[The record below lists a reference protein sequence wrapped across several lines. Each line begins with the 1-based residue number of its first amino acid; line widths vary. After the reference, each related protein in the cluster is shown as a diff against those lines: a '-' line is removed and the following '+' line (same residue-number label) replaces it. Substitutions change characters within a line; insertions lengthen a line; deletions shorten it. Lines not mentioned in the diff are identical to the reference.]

1 VSEDSSESLTLRV
14 AKAIPSDVGHGRAR
28 VPFDNELNLKPGDI
42 VEIAGEQSTAAIV
55 WRCRPEDANLGV
67 IRIDGIIRKNAGV
80 SLGDRVTITKV
91 ETQPCERLVLSP
103 VMAKQQK
110 VRFGPGIEGFARRG
124 LNKRPVVA
132 GDRIFIPGMT
142 LFAEALPFAIVS
154 TNPKGIVQV
163 LPDTE
168 IIIKE
173 DAVDEEE
180 TGQIQTISYEDIG
193 GIGEQLQKV
202 REMIELP
209 LKHPILFR
217 RLGIDPPRGVL
228 LHGPPGTGKTLIAKA
243 VASETKAHFTSING
257 PEIIS
262 KYYGESEKQL
272 REIFDEAAANA
283 PAIIFIDELDSIA
296 PKREDV
302 TGEVER
308 RVVAQLLTLLDGME
322 GRDNVVVIGA
332 TNRRDA
338 IDPALR
344 RPGRFDRELEIGV
357 PDKNGR
363 EEIIN
368 IHTRGMPISDDFDID
383 WLLDNSY
390 GFVGADISAL
400 VRESAMKA
408 LRRYLPEIDLDEE
421 HIPPEVLEK
430 MEVTMSDFRQAIK
443 EIEPSALREIYL
455 EVPEVSWDE
464 VGGLEEVKERLKESI
479 EWPLTKPE
487 LFEHFGINPPRGI
500 LLFGAPGT
508 GKTLIAHGS
517 EFLKEEFLPKIL
529 TNEVEFAVGYSEPEA
544 GSDAAAMKLKATETE
559 GGWILNGQKTWTTS
573 AHFAEWYWV
582 GARTDPDAPKHFGI
596 TLFLVPM
603 DHPGITV
610 QGIWTMGDERTNDVF
625 FDDVFVPEEYVVG
638 QLNHGFQYISQ
649 ALDLER
655 FTMFTF
661 SPVKQRL
668 DLLLDH
674 VRTTTRDGQ
683 PLREDPRVRSR
694 IARLATTAA
703 VAHGMGLRVVDASMK
718 AEAGGGAPPTI
729 EASEYKLFTTEFS
742 KVLADASMD
751 LGGPGTQLRVGTVEA
766 PMVGR
771 AESTYRYTVLDTIG
785 GGTSEVQKNIIS
797 RRGLGLPKNF

>member
-1 VSEDSSESLTLRV
+1 MTDDNSDSLTLRV

-28 VPFDNELNLKPGDI
+28 VPFDNDLNLKPGDI
-42 VEIAGEQSTAAIV
+42 IEVSGERKTAAIV

-67 IRIDGIIRKNAGV
+67 IRVDGIIRKNAGV
-80 SLGDRVTITKV
+80 SLGDRVDIRKV
-91 ETQPCERLVLSP
+91 ETQPCQRLVLSP

-154 TNPKGIVQV
+154 TKPKGIVQV
-163 LPDTE
+163 LPDTD
-168 IIIKE
+168 IVIKE
-173 DAVDEEE
+173 DPVDEEE
-180 TGQIQTISYEDIG
+180 QGDIQTISYEDIG
-193 GIGEQLQKV
+193 GLGDQLQKV

-243 VASETKAHFTSING
+243 VASETNAHFTSING

-272 REIFDEAAANA
+272 REIFEEAAANT

-302 TGEVER
+302 SGEVER
-308 RVVAQLLTLLDGME
+308 RVVAQLLTLLDGMQ

-332 TNRRDA
+332 TNRQAA

-344 RPGRFDRELEIGV
+344 RPGRVDREIEIGV

-363 EEIIN
+363 AEIIG
-368 IHTRGMPISDDFDID
+368 IHTRGMPISDDFDVE
-383 WLLDNSY
+383 WLLDNTN

-421 HIPPEVLEK
+421 QIPPEVLEK
-430 MEVTMSDFRQAIK
+430 MAVIMSDFRMAIK
-443 EIEPSALREIYL
+443 EVEPSALREIYL

-464 VGGLEEVKERLKESI
+464 VGGLQEIKDRLKESI

-500 LLFGAPGT
+500 VLFGAPGT
-508 GKTLIAHGS
+508 GKTLLAKAIASEAKANFITIKGPELISKWVGESEKAVREVFKKAKQSSPSIIFLDEFESIAGIRRSSSGEGS
-517 EFLKEEFLPKIL
+517 DVINRVVNQLLSSMDGVEGMEGVIVVAA
-529 TNEVEFAVGYSEPEA
+529 TNRPEMIDPALLRSGRFERVMHVPPPDPEA
-544 GSDAAAMKLKATETE
+544 LKSILEIHTENMPLGKFSLDEIASKLENYTGADIEAVCREAGLIAMRADR
-559 GGWILNGQKTWTTS
+559 KTVS
-573 AHFAEWYWV
+573 K
-582 GARTDPDAPKHFGI
+582 KHFEEA
-596 TLFLVPM
+596 VERVRP
-603 DHPGITV
+603 TV
-610 QGIWTMGDERTNDVF
+610 TDEMMLYYNRM
-625 FDDVFVPEEYVVG
+625 E
-638 QLNHGFQYISQ
+638 
-649 ALDLER
+649 
-655 FTMFTF
+655 
-661 SPVKQRL
+661 
-668 DLLLDH
+668 DLLTSGLQS
-674 VRTTTRDGQ
+674 VR
-683 PLREDPRVRSR
+683 
-694 IARLATTAA
+694 RLPDS
-703 VAHGMGLRVVDASMK
+703 L
-718 AEAGGGAPPTI
+718 AGI
-729 EASEYKLFTTEFS
+729 ES
-742 KVLADASMD
+742 V
-751 LGGPGTQLRVGTVEA
+751 
-766 PMVGR
+766 
-771 AESTYRYTVLDTIG
+771 
-785 GGTSEVQKNIIS
+785 
-797 RRGLGLPKNF
+797 

>member
-1 VSEDSSESLTLRV
+1 MHMTNENSDSLTLRV

-28 VPFDNELNLKPGDI
+28 VPFDNDLNLKPGDI
-42 VEIAGEQSTAAIV
+42 IEVSGERKTAAIV

-67 IRIDGIIRKNAGV
+67 IRVDGIIRKNAGV
-80 SLGDRVTITKV
+80 SLGDRVDIKKV
-91 ETQPCERLVLSP
+91 ETQPSPRQVLSP

-154 TNPKGIVQV
+154 TKPKGIVQV
-163 LPDTE
+163 LPDTD
-168 IIIKE
+168 IVIKE

-180 TGQIQTISYEDIG
+180 QGDVQTISYEDIG
-193 GIGEQLQKV
+193 GLGDQLQKV

-243 VASETKAHFTSING
+243 VASETNAHFTSING

-272 REIFDEAAANA
+272 REIFEEAASNA

-302 TGEVER
+302 SGEVER
-308 RVVAQLLTLLDGME
+308 RVVAQLLTLLDGMQ

-332 TNRRDA
+332 TNRQDA

-344 RPGRFDRELEIGV
+344 RPGRFDREIEIGV

-363 EEIIN
+363 AEIIE
-368 IHTRGMPISDDFDID
+368 IHTRGMPISDDFDVD
-383 WLLDNSY
+383 WLLDNTH

-421 HIPPEVLEK
+421 QIPPEVLEK
-430 MEVTMSDFRQAIK
+430 MAVIMADFRMAIK

-455 EVPEVSWDE
+455 EVPEVSWNE
-464 VGGLEEVKERLKESI
+464 VGGLQEIKDRLKESI

-500 LLFGAPGT
+500 VLFGAPGT
-508 GKTLIAHGS
+508 GKTLLAKAIANEAKANFITIKGPELISKWVGESEKAVREVFKKAKQSSPSIIFLDEFESIAGVRRSSSGEGS
-517 EFLKEEFLPKIL
+517 DVINRVVNQLLSSMDGVEGMEGVIVVAA
-529 TNEVEFAVGYSEPEA
+529 TNRPEMIDPALLRSGRFERVMHVPPPDPEA
-544 GSDAAAMKLKATETE
+544 LKSILEIHTENMPLGKFSLDEIASRLENYTGADIEAVCREAGLIAMRADK
-559 GGWILNGQKTWTTS
+559 KTVS
-573 AHFAEWYWV
+573 K
-582 GARTDPDAPKHFGI
+582 KHF
-596 TLFLVPM
+596 
-603 DHPGITV
+603 
-610 QGIWTMGDERTNDVF
+610 
-625 FDDVFVPEEYVVG
+625 EEAV
-638 QLNHGFQYISQ
+638 
-649 ALDLER
+649 E
-655 FTMFTF
+655 
-661 SPVKQRL
+661 
-668 DLLLDH
+668 
-674 VRTTTRDGQ
+674 
-683 PLREDPRVRSR
+683 RVRPTVTDEMMLYYNRMEELLTSGLQSVR
-694 IARLATTAA
+694 RLPDS
-703 VAHGMGLRVVDASMK
+703 L
-718 AEAGGGAPPTI
+718 AGI
-729 EASEYKLFTTEFS
+729 ES
-742 KVLADASMD
+742 V
-751 LGGPGTQLRVGTVEA
+751 
-766 PMVGR
+766 
-771 AESTYRYTVLDTIG
+771 
-785 GGTSEVQKNIIS
+785 
-797 RRGLGLPKNF
+797 

>member
-1 VSEDSSESLTLRV
+1 MTDDNSDSLTLRV

-28 VPFDNELNLKPGDI
+28 VPFDNDLNLKPGDI
-42 VEIAGEQSTAAIV
+42 IEVSGERKTAAIV

-67 IRIDGIIRKNAGV
+67 IRVDGIIRKNAGV
-80 SLGDRVTITKV
+80 SLGDRVDIKKV
-91 ETQPCERLVLSP
+91 ETQPCQRLVLSP

-154 TNPKGIVQV
+154 TKPKGIVQV
-163 LPDTE
+163 LPDTD
-168 IIIKE
+168 IVIKE

-180 TGQIQTISYEDIG
+180 QGDVQTISYEDIG
-193 GIGEQLQKV
+193 GLGDQLQKV

-243 VASETKAHFTSING
+243 VASETNAHFTSING

-272 REIFDEAAANA
+272 REIFEEAAANT

-302 TGEVER
+302 SGEVER
-308 RVVAQLLTLLDGME
+308 RVVAQLLTLLDGMQ

-332 TNRRDA
+332 TNRQDA

-344 RPGRFDRELEIGV
+344 RPGRFDREIEIGV

-363 EEIIN
+363 AEIIG
-368 IHTRGMPISDDFDID
+368 IHTRGMPISDDFDVE
-383 WLLDNSY
+383 WLLDNTN

-421 HIPPEVLEK
+421 QIPPEVLEK
-430 MEVTMSDFRQAIK
+430 MAVIMADFRMAIK
-443 EIEPSALREIYL
+443 EVEPSALREIYL

-464 VGGLEEVKERLKESI
+464 VGGLQEIKDRLKESI

-500 LLFGAPGT
+500 VLFGAPGT
-508 GKTLIAHGS
+508 GKTLLAKAIANEAKANFITIKGPELISKWVGESEKAVREVFKKAKQSSPSIIFLDEFESIAGIRRSSSGEGS
-517 EFLKEEFLPKIL
+517 DVINRVVNQLLSSMDGVEGMEGVIVVAA
-529 TNEVEFAVGYSEPEA
+529 TNRPEMIDPALLRSGRFERVMHVPPPDPEA
-544 GSDAAAMKLKATETE
+544 LKAILEIHTENMPLGKFSLDEIASKLENYTGADIE
-559 GGWILNGQKTWTTS
+559 AVCREAGLIAMRADRKTVS
-573 AHFAEWYWV
+573 K
-582 GARTDPDAPKHFGI
+582 KHFEEA
-596 TLFLVPM
+596 VERVRP
-603 DHPGITV
+603 TV
-610 QGIWTMGDERTNDVF
+610 TDEMMLYYNRM
-625 FDDVFVPEEYVVG
+625 E
-638 QLNHGFQYISQ
+638 
-649 ALDLER
+649 
-655 FTMFTF
+655 
-661 SPVKQRL
+661 
-668 DLLLDH
+668 DLLTSGLQS
-674 VRTTTRDGQ
+674 VR
-683 PLREDPRVRSR
+683 
-694 IARLATTAA
+694 RLPDS
-703 VAHGMGLRVVDASMK
+703 L
-718 AEAGGGAPPTI
+718 AGI
-729 EASEYKLFTTEFS
+729 ES
-742 KVLADASMD
+742 V
-751 LGGPGTQLRVGTVEA
+751 
-766 PMVGR
+766 
-771 AESTYRYTVLDTIG
+771 
-785 GGTSEVQKNIIS
+785 
-797 RRGLGLPKNF
+797 

>member
-1 VSEDSSESLTLRV
+1 MTDDNSDSLTLRV

-28 VPFDNELNLKPGDI
+28 VPFDNDLNLKPGDI
-42 VEIAGEQSTAAIV
+42 IEVSGERKTAAIV

-67 IRIDGIIRKNAGV
+67 IRVDGIIRKNAGV
-80 SLGDRVTITKV
+80 SLGDRVDIKKV
-91 ETQPCERLVLSP
+91 ETQPCQRLVLSP

-154 TNPKGIVQV
+154 TKPKGIVQV
-163 LPDTE
+163 LPDTD
-168 IIIKE
+168 IVIKE

-180 TGQIQTISYEDIG
+180 QGDVQTISYEDIG
-193 GIGEQLQKV
+193 GLGDQLQKG

-243 VASETKAHFTSING
+243 VASETNAHFTSING

-272 REIFDEAAANA
+272 REIFEEAAANT

-302 TGEVER
+302 SGEVER
-308 RVVAQLLTLLDGME
+308 RVVAQLLTLLDGMQ

-332 TNRRDA
+332 TNRQDA

-344 RPGRFDRELEIGV
+344 RPGRFDREIEIGV

-363 EEIIN
+363 AEIIG
-368 IHTRGMPISDDFDID
+368 IHTRGMPISDDFDVE
-383 WLLDNSY
+383 WLLDNTN

-421 HIPPEVLEK
+421 QIPPEVLEK
-430 MEVTMSDFRQAIK
+430 MAVIMADFRMAIK
-443 EIEPSALREIYL
+443 EVEPSALREIYL

-464 VGGLEEVKERLKESI
+464 VGGLQDIKDRLKESI

-500 LLFGAPGT
+500 VLFGAPGT
-508 GKTLIAHGS
+508 GKTLLAQAIANEAKANFITIKGPELISKWVGESERAVREVFKKAKQSSPSIIFLDEFESIAGIRRSSSGEGS
-517 EFLKEEFLPKIL
+517 DVINRVVNQLLSSMDGVEGMEGVIVVAA
-529 TNEVEFAVGYSEPEA
+529 TNRPEMIDPALLRSGRFERVMHVPPPDPEA
-544 GSDAAAMKLKATETE
+544 LKAILEIHTENMPLGKFSLDEIASKLENYTGADIE
-559 GGWILNGQKTWTTS
+559 AVCREAGLIAMRADRKTVS
-573 AHFAEWYWV
+573 K
-582 GARTDPDAPKHFGI
+582 KHFEEA
-596 TLFLVPM
+596 VERVRP
-603 DHPGITV
+603 TV
-610 QGIWTMGDERTNDVF
+610 TDEMMLYYNRM
-625 FDDVFVPEEYVVG
+625 E
-638 QLNHGFQYISQ
+638 
-649 ALDLER
+649 
-655 FTMFTF
+655 
-661 SPVKQRL
+661 
-668 DLLLDH
+668 DLLTSGLQS
-674 VRTTTRDGQ
+674 VR
-683 PLREDPRVRSR
+683 
-694 IARLATTAA
+694 RLPDS
-703 VAHGMGLRVVDASMK
+703 L
-718 AEAGGGAPPTI
+718 AGI
-729 EASEYKLFTTEFS
+729 ES
-742 KVLADASMD
+742 V
-751 LGGPGTQLRVGTVEA
+751 
-766 PMVGR
+766 
-771 AESTYRYTVLDTIG
+771 
-785 GGTSEVQKNIIS
+785 
-797 RRGLGLPKNF
+797 

>member
-1 VSEDSSESLTLRV
+1 VSDETNESLTLRV

-42 VEIAGEQSTAAIV
+42 VEIAGEQRTAAIV

-91 ETQPCERLVLSP
+91 ETQPCQRLVLSP

-154 TNPKGIVQV
+154 TSPKGIVQV

-168 IIIKE
+168 IVIKE
-173 DAVDEEE
+173 EAVDEEE
-180 TGQIQTISYEDIG
+180 SGQVQTISYEDIG

-243 VASETKAHFTSING
+243 VASETNAHFTSING

-272 REIFDEAAANA
+272 REIFDEAAANT

-302 TGEVER
+302 SGEVER
-308 RVVAQLLTLLDGME
+308 RVVAQLLTLLDGMQ

-363 EEIIN
+363 KEIID

-421 HIPPEVLEK
+421 QIPPEVLEK
-430 MEVTMSDFRQAIK
+430 MEVRMSDFRQAIK

-455 EVPEVSWDE
+455 EVPEVSWDQ
-464 VGGLEEVKERLKESI
+464 VGGLDEVKERLKESI
-479 EWPLTKPE
+479 EWPLTKPDV
-487 LFEHFGINPPRGI
+487 FEHFGIKPPRGI
-500 LLFGAPGT
+500 VLFGAPGT
-508 GKTLIAHGS
+508 GKTLIAKAIANEAKANFITIKGPELISKWVGES
-517 EFLKEEFLPKIL
+517 EKAVREVFKKAKQSSPSIVFLDEFESIAGMRRA
-529 TNEVEFAVGYSEPEA
+529 TDGA
-544 GSDAAAMKLKATETE
+544 GSDVMNRVVNQLLSSMDGVESMEGVIVVAATNRPEMIDPALLRSGRFERVLH
-559 GGWILNGQKTWTTS
+559 IPP
-573 AHFAEWYWV
+573 
-582 GARTDPDAPKHFGI
+582 PDAKSVHEILKIHTESMPLGKFKLSDLASQLSNYTGADIEAVCREAALIAMRANRKTVSKKHF
-596 TLFLVPM
+596 
-603 DHPGITV
+603 
-610 QGIWTMGDERTNDVF
+610 E
-625 FDDVFVPEEYVVG
+625 
-638 QLNHGFQYISQ
+638 Q
-649 ALDLER
+649 AIE
-655 FTMFTF
+655 
-661 SPVKQRL
+661 
-668 DLLLDH
+668 
-674 VRTTTRDGQ
+674 
-683 PLREDPRVRSR
+683 RVRPTVTDEMMQYYDRMESM
-694 IARLATTAA
+694 L
-703 VAHGMGLRVVDASMK
+703 VSGLESVRRSPDGLS
-718 AEAGGGAPPTI
+718 GI
-729 EASEYKLFTTEFS
+729 ES
-742 KVLADASMD
+742 V
-751 LGGPGTQLRVGTVEA
+751 
-766 PMVGR
+766 
-771 AESTYRYTVLDTIG
+771 
-785 GGTSEVQKNIIS
+785 
-797 RRGLGLPKNF
+797 

>member
-1 VSEDSSESLTLRV
+1 MTEDTSESLTLRV

-42 VEIAGEQSTAAIV
+42 VEIAGESSTAAIV

-80 SLGDRVTITKV
+80 SLGDRVSITKV
-91 ETQPCERLVLSP
+91 ETQPCQRLVLSP

-168 IIIKE
+168 IVIKE
-173 DAVDEEE
+173 EPIDEEE
-180 TGQIQTISYEDIG
+180 SGQIQTISYEDIG
-193 GIGEQLQKV
+193 GLGDQLQKV

-243 VASETKAHFTSING
+243 VASETNAHFTSING

-308 RVVAQLLTLLDGME
+308 RVVAQLLTLLDGMQ

-363 EEIIN
+363 AEIIG
-368 IHTRGMPISDDFDID
+368 IHTRGMPISDDFEVD

-421 HIPPEVLEK
+421 QIPPEVLEK
-430 MEVTMSDFRQAIK
+430 MEVRMSDFRQAIK

-455 EVPEVSWDE
+455 EIPEVSWDQ

-479 EWPLTKPE
+479 EWPLTRPE
-487 LFEHFGINPPRGI
+487 MFEHFGINPPRGI
-500 LLFGAPGT
+500 VLFGAPGT
-508 GKTLIAHGS
+508 GKTLIAKAIANEAKANFITIKGPELISKWVGESEKAVREVFKKAKQSSPSIVFLDEFESIASMRRSSDGS
-517 EFLKEEFLPKIL
+517 GSDVMNRVVNQLLSSMDGVEGMEGVIVVAATNRPEMIDPALLRSGRFERVLHIPPPDVASLKEILKIHTADMPL
-529 TNEVEFAVGYSEPEA
+529 GRFKLDDLATNLQNYTGADIEA
-544 GSDAAAMKLKATETE
+544 ICREAALIAMRAER
-559 GGWILNGQKTWTTS
+559 KTVS
-573 AHFAEWYWV
+573 K
-582 GARTDPDAPKHFGI
+582 KHF
-596 TLFLVPM
+596 
-603 DHPGITV
+603 
-610 QGIWTMGDERTNDVF
+610 
-625 FDDVFVPEEYVVG
+625 EEAIG
-638 QLNHGFQYISQ
+638 
-649 ALDLER
+649 
-655 FTMFTF
+655 
-661 SPVKQRL
+661 
-668 DLLLDH
+668 
-674 VRTTTRDGQ
+674 
-683 PLREDPRVRSR
+683 RVRPTVTDEMMQYYGRMESM
-694 IARLATTAA
+694 LTS
-703 VAHGMGLRVVDASMK
+703 GLESVRRRPDGLS
-718 AEAGGGAPPTI
+718 GI
-729 EASEYKLFTTEFS
+729 ES
-742 KVLADASMD
+742 V
-751 LGGPGTQLRVGTVEA
+751 
-766 PMVGR
+766 
-771 AESTYRYTVLDTIG
+771 
-785 GGTSEVQKNIIS
+785 
-797 RRGLGLPKNF
+797 

>member
-1 VSEDSSESLTLRV
+1 MSDETNESLTLRV

-42 VEIAGEQSTAAIV
+42 VEIAGEQRTAAIV

-91 ETQPCERLVLSP
+91 ETQPCQRLVLSP

-154 TNPKGIVQV
+154 TSPKGIVQV

-168 IIIKE
+168 IVIKE
-173 DAVDEEE
+173 EAVDEEE
-180 TGQIQTISYEDIG
+180 SGQVQTISYEDIG

-243 VASETKAHFTSING
+243 VASETNAHFTSING

-272 REIFDEAAANA
+272 REIFDEAAANT

-302 TGEVER
+302 SGEVER
-308 RVVAQLLTLLDGME
+308 RVVAQLLTLLDGMQ

-363 EEIIN
+363 KEIID

-421 HIPPEVLEK
+421 QIPPEVLEK
-430 MEVTMSDFRQAIK
+430 MEVRMSDFRQAIK

-455 EVPEVSWDE
+455 EVPEVSWDQ

-479 EWPLTKPE
+479 EWPLTKPDV
-487 LFEHFGINPPRGI
+487 FEHFGIKPPRGI
-500 LLFGAPGT
+500 VLFGAPGT
-508 GKTLIAHGS
+508 GKTLIAKAIANEAKANFITIKGPELISKWVGES
-517 EFLKEEFLPKIL
+517 EKAVREVFKKAKQSSPSIVFLDEFESIAGMRRA
-529 TNEVEFAVGYSEPEA
+529 TDGA
-544 GSDAAAMKLKATETE
+544 GSDVMNRVVNQLLSSMDGVESMEGVIVVAATNRPEMIDPALLRSGRFERVLH
-559 GGWILNGQKTWTTS
+559 IPP
-573 AHFAEWYWV
+573 
-582 GARTDPDAPKHFGI
+582 PDAKSVHEILKIHTESMPLGKFKLSDLASQLSNYTGADIEAVCREAALIAMRANRKTVSKKHF
-596 TLFLVPM
+596 
-603 DHPGITV
+603 
-610 QGIWTMGDERTNDVF
+610 E
-625 FDDVFVPEEYVVG
+625 
-638 QLNHGFQYISQ
+638 Q
-649 ALDLER
+649 AIE
-655 FTMFTF
+655 
-661 SPVKQRL
+661 
-668 DLLLDH
+668 
-674 VRTTTRDGQ
+674 
-683 PLREDPRVRSR
+683 RVRPTVTDEMMQYYDRMESM
-694 IARLATTAA
+694 L
-703 VAHGMGLRVVDASMK
+703 VSGLESVRRSPDGLS
-718 AEAGGGAPPTI
+718 GI
-729 EASEYKLFTTEFS
+729 ES
-742 KVLADASMD
+742 V
-751 LGGPGTQLRVGTVEA
+751 
-766 PMVGR
+766 
-771 AESTYRYTVLDTIG
+771 
-785 GGTSEVQKNIIS
+785 
-797 RRGLGLPKNF
+797 

>member
-1 VSEDSSESLTLRV
+1 MTDDNSDSLTLRV

-28 VPFDNELNLKPGDI
+28 VPFDNDLNLKPGDI
-42 VEIAGEQSTAAIV
+42 IEVSGERKTAAIV

-67 IRIDGIIRKNAGV
+67 IRVDGIIRKNAGV
-80 SLGDRVTITKV
+80 SLGDRVDIRKV
-91 ETQPCERLVLSP
+91 ETQPCQRLVLSP

-154 TNPKGIVQV
+154 TKPKGIVQV
-163 LPDTE
+163 LPDTD
-168 IIIKE
+168 IVIKE

-180 TGQIQTISYEDIG
+180 QGDIQTISYEDIG
-193 GIGEQLQKV
+193 GLGDQLQKV

-243 VASETKAHFTSING
+243 VASETNAHFTSING

-272 REIFDEAAANA
+272 REIFEEAAANT

-302 TGEVER
+302 SGEVER
-308 RVVAQLLTLLDGME
+308 RVVAQLLTLLDGMQ

-332 TNRRDA
+332 TNRQDA

-344 RPGRFDRELEIGV
+344 RPGRFDREIEIGV

-363 EEIIN
+363 AEIIG
-368 IHTRGMPISDDFDID
+368 IHTRGMPISDDFDVE
-383 WLLDNSY
+383 WLLDNTN

-421 HIPPEVLEK
+421 QIPPEVLEK
-430 MEVTMSDFRQAIK
+430 MAVIMADFRMAIK
-443 EIEPSALREIYL
+443 EVEPSALREIYL

-464 VGGLEEVKERLKESI
+464 VGGLQEIKDRLKESI

-500 LLFGAPGT
+500 VLFGAPGT
-508 GKTLIAHGS
+508 GKTLLAKAIASEAKANFITIKGPELISKWVGESEKAVREVFKKAKQSSPSIIFLDEFESIAGIRRSSSGEGS
-517 EFLKEEFLPKIL
+517 DVINRVVNQLLSSMDGVEGMEGVIVVAA
-529 TNEVEFAVGYSEPEA
+529 TNRPEMIDPALLRSGRFERVMHVPPPDPEA
-544 GSDAAAMKLKATETE
+544 LKSILEIHTENMPLGKFSLDEIASKLENYTGADIEAVCREAGLIAMRADR
-559 GGWILNGQKTWTTS
+559 KTVS
-573 AHFAEWYWV
+573 K
-582 GARTDPDAPKHFGI
+582 KHFEEA
-596 TLFLVPM
+596 VERVRP
-603 DHPGITV
+603 TV
-610 QGIWTMGDERTNDVF
+610 TDEMMLYYNRM
-625 FDDVFVPEEYVVG
+625 E
-638 QLNHGFQYISQ
+638 
-649 ALDLER
+649 
-655 FTMFTF
+655 
-661 SPVKQRL
+661 
-668 DLLLDH
+668 DLLTSGLQS
-674 VRTTTRDGQ
+674 VR
-683 PLREDPRVRSR
+683 
-694 IARLATTAA
+694 RLPDS
-703 VAHGMGLRVVDASMK
+703 L
-718 AEAGGGAPPTI
+718 AGI
-729 EASEYKLFTTEFS
+729 ES
-742 KVLADASMD
+742 V
-751 LGGPGTQLRVGTVEA
+751 
-766 PMVGR
+766 
-771 AESTYRYTVLDTIG
+771 
-785 GGTSEVQKNIIS
+785 
-797 RRGLGLPKNF
+797 

>member
-1 VSEDSSESLTLRV
+1 MSDEANESLTLRV

-42 VEIAGEQSTAAIV
+42 VEISGEQRTAAIV

-91 ETQPCERLVLSP
+91 ETQPCQRLVLSP

-154 TNPKGIVQV
+154 TSPKGIVQV

-168 IIIKE
+168 IVIKE
-173 DAVDEEE
+173 EAVDEEE
-180 TGQIQTISYEDIG
+180 SGQVQTISYEDIG

-243 VASETKAHFTSING
+243 VASETNAHFTSING

-272 REIFDEAAANA
+272 REIFDEAAANT

-308 RVVAQLLTLLDGME
+308 RVVAQLLTLLDGMQ

-363 EEIIN
+363 KEIID
-368 IHTRGMPISDDFDID
+368 IHTRGMPISDDFEMD

-421 HIPPEVLEK
+421 QIPPEVLEK
-430 MEVTMSDFRQAIK
+430 MEVRMSDFRQAIK

-455 EVPEVSWDE
+455 EVPEVSWE
-464 VGGLEEVKERLKESI
+464 QVGGLDEVKERLKESI
-479 EWPLTKPE
+479 EWPLTKPDV
-487 LFEHFGINPPRGI
+487 FDHFGINPPRGI
-500 LLFGAPGT
+500 VLFGAPGT
-508 GKTLIAHGS
+508 GKTLIAKAIANEAKANFITIKGPELISKWVGES
-517 EFLKEEFLPKIL
+517 EKAVREVFKKAKQSSPSIVFLDEFESIAGMRRA
-529 TNEVEFAVGYSEPEA
+529 TDGA
-544 GSDAAAMKLKATETE
+544 GSDVMNRVVNQLLSSMDGVESMEGVIVVAATNRPEMIDPAILRSGRFERVLHIPPPDSKSILEILKIHTESMPLGKFKLSDLASQLTNYTGADIEAICREAALIAMRA
-559 GGWILNGQKTWTTS
+559 NRKTVS
-573 AHFAEWYWV
+573 K
-582 GARTDPDAPKHFGI
+582 KHF
-596 TLFLVPM
+596 
-603 DHPGITV
+603 
-610 QGIWTMGDERTNDVF
+610 E
-625 FDDVFVPEEYVVG
+625 
-638 QLNHGFQYISQ
+638 Q
-649 ALDLER
+649 AIE
-655 FTMFTF
+655 
-661 SPVKQRL
+661 
-668 DLLLDH
+668 
-674 VRTTTRDGQ
+674 
-683 PLREDPRVRSR
+683 RVRPTVTDEMMQYYDRMESM
-694 IARLATTAA
+694 L
-703 VAHGMGLRVVDASMK
+703 VSGLESVRRSPDGLS
-718 AEAGGGAPPTI
+718 GI
-729 EASEYKLFTTEFS
+729 ES
-742 KVLADASMD
+742 V
-751 LGGPGTQLRVGTVEA
+751 
-766 PMVGR
+766 
-771 AESTYRYTVLDTIG
+771 
-785 GGTSEVQKNIIS
+785 
-797 RRGLGLPKNF
+797 

>member
-1 VSEDSSESLTLRV
+1 MHMTDNNSDSLTLRV

-28 VPFDNELNLKPGDI
+28 VPFDNDLNLKPGDI
-42 VEIAGEQSTAAIV
+42 IEVSGERKTAAIV

-67 IRIDGIIRKNAGV
+67 IRVDGIIRKNAGV
-80 SLGDRVTITKV
+80 SLGDRVDIKKV
-91 ETQPCERLVLSP
+91 ETQPCQRLVLSP

-154 TNPKGIVQV
+154 TKPKGIVQV
-163 LPDTE
+163 LPDTD
-168 IIIKE
+168 IVIKE

-180 TGQIQTISYEDIG
+180 QGDVQTISYEDIG
-193 GIGEQLQKV
+193 GLGDQLQKV

-243 VASETKAHFTSING
+243 VASETNAHFTSING

-272 REIFDEAAANA
+272 REIFEEAASNA

-302 TGEVER
+302 SGEVER
-308 RVVAQLLTLLDGME
+308 RVVAQLLTLLDGMQ

-332 TNRRDA
+332 TNRQDA

-344 RPGRFDRELEIGV
+344 RPGRFDREIEIGV

-363 EEIIN
+363 SEIIG
-368 IHTRGMPISDDFDID
+368 IHTRGMPISDDFDVE
-383 WLLDNSY
+383 WLLDNTN

-421 HIPPEVLEK
+421 QIPPEVLEK
-430 MEVTMSDFRQAIK
+430 MAVIMADFRLAIK

-455 EVPEVSWDE
+455 EVPEVSWEE
-464 VGGLEEVKERLKESI
+464 VGGLQEIKDRLKESI

-500 LLFGAPGT
+500 VLFGAPGT
-508 GKTLIAHGS
+508 GKTLLAKAIANEAKANFITIKGPELISKWVGESEKAVREVFKKAKQSSPSIIFLDEFESIAGIRRSSSGEGS
-517 EFLKEEFLPKIL
+517 DVINRVVNQLLSSMDGVEGMEGVIVVAA
-529 TNEVEFAVGYSEPEA
+529 TNRPEMIDPALLRSGRFERVMHVPPPDPEA
-544 GSDAAAMKLKATETE
+544 LKSILSIHTENMPLGKFSLDEIASKLENYTGADIEAVCREAGLIAMRANK
-559 GGWILNGQKTWTTS
+559 KTVS
-573 AHFAEWYWV
+573 
-582 GARTDPDAPKHFGI
+582 RKHFEEA
-596 TLFLVPM
+596 VERVRP
-603 DHPGITV
+603 TV
-610 QGIWTMGDERTNDVF
+610 TDEMMLYYNRM
-625 FDDVFVPEEYVVG
+625 E
-638 QLNHGFQYISQ
+638 
-649 ALDLER
+649 
-655 FTMFTF
+655 
-661 SPVKQRL
+661 
-668 DLLLDH
+668 DLLTSGLQS
-674 VRTTTRDGQ
+674 VR
-683 PLREDPRVRSR
+683 
-694 IARLATTAA
+694 RLPDS
-703 VAHGMGLRVVDASMK
+703 L
-718 AEAGGGAPPTI
+718 AGI
-729 EASEYKLFTTEFS
+729 ES
-742 KVLADASMD
+742 V
-751 LGGPGTQLRVGTVEA
+751 
-766 PMVGR
+766 
-771 AESTYRYTVLDTIG
+771 
-785 GGTSEVQKNIIS
+785 
-797 RRGLGLPKNF
+797 